1 MFTFI
6 FHGLQSIYL
15 IYQGLHFPM
24 IFACFEEIVQRQSRT
39 SQIVSFKSLS
49 QLMSRHQFSIFPSGA
64 RRDVNRELKRKNSV
78 RITFSINSQC
88 IDDFQNKPLLIGYH
102 LELTGR
108 GFHLTQKSSFFYKGQ
123 FQDFEFF
130 ISLRF
135 EFLITFYKKA

>member
-6 FHGLQSIYL
+6 FHGLQFIYL

-24 IFACFEEIVQRQSRT
+24 IFACFEEIVQRWSRT
-39 SQIVSFKSLS
+39 TQIVSFKSLS

-88 IDDFQNKPLLIGYH
+88 IDDFQNKPLLITYH

-108 GFHLTQKSSFFYKGQ
+108 GFNFPQKSGFFFKGQ
-123 FQDFEFF
+123 FQDFEIFM
-130 ISLRF
+130 SMRF